1 MSLFLVTF
9 FLIYGSV
16 HAYALLKAKSALG
29 FGWGT
34 ALALSPLFALLAAA
48 PLVVYYLARHGM
60 EGEARAAAWIGYV
73 WMGLLFFFFWMSLAV
88 DAANLALRIAGAL
101 SGRWAVP
108 HLVAG
113 RAPFLA
119 LAGLAAAFG
128 AYAIS
133 EAATIGVARIR
144 IASDK
149 LPVAAAPVK
158 IAQISDV
165 HLGLIVR
172 GARARAI
179 VAAVRRENPDILV
192 STGDLVDGEINHLEG
207 LAEMLRGIEAPLGKY
222 AVTGNHEFYAGI
234 AQAAAFTREAGF
246 TLLRGESVAAGG
258 YLRIA
263 GVDDPAAAAFG
274 ADVARSETAA
284 LGNEPPAAF
293 TVLLKHRPWLARPSR
308 GLFDLQL
315 SGHTHA
321 GQIFP
326 FRLLVR
332 ISYPLLSGLRSLSGG
347 GFLYTSRGTGTW
359 GPPMRFLAP
368 PEVTIIEIA
377 GTGPAHIFSKDNS
390 PAPRNNHSTPRNAA
404 PNPGMTRRTT

>member
-29 FGWGT
+29 FGWGA
-34 ALALSPLFALLAAA
+34 ALAITPLLALLVAA
-48 PLVVYYLARHGM
+48 PLIVFYLARHGM
-60 EGEARAAAWIGYV
+60 EGGARAVSWIGYS
-73 WMGLLFFFFWMSLAV
+73 WMGLLFFFFWINVAV
-88 DAANLALRIAGAL
+88 DAVNLAVRIAGAL
-101 SGRWAVP
+101 TGRWAFP
-108 HLVAG
+108 YLVVG

-128 AYAIS
+128 AYAFF
-133 EAATIGVARIR
+133 EAGHIRVERVR
-144 IASDK
+144 IASAK
-149 LPVAAAPVK
+149 IPASAAPLR

-172 GARARAI
+172 DGRARAI
-179 VAAVRRENPDILV
+179 ADAVRREKPDILV

-207 LAEMLRGIEAPLGKY
+207 LAEILREIDPPLGKY

-234 AQAAAFTREAGF
+234 GQAIAFTRRAGF
-246 TLLRGESVAAGG
+246 TVLRGESVTLGNG
-258 YLRIA
+258 VRIA
-263 GVDDPAAAAFG
+263 GVDDPAAGAFG
-274 ADVARSETAA
+274 ADTRRSEEAA
-284 LGNEPPAAF
+284 LGKAPSPAF
-293 TVLLKHRPWLARPSR
+293 TLFLKHRPWLSGDSR

-332 ISYPLLSGLRSLSGG
+332 ITYPLLSGLRPLAGG

-359 GPPMRFLAP
+359 GPPMRFLSP
-368 PEVTIIEIA
+368 PEVTIFDIE
-377 GTGPAHIFSKDNS
+377 GRGEPADFSKDKV
-390 PAPRNNHSTPRNAA
+390 PDPRNNQSSTPDAA
-404 PNPGMTRRTT
+404 INS